1 MVHILHD
8 NTLTQDNRDKF
19 VYIAGRYG
27 QAVRFYNV
35 EQLCANEISYFKEMN
50 LAYTVGSIFRFMI
63 LNLFPKEIEKIIY
76 LDSDVIINLDIKT
89 LWEIDIGDKPLA
101 AVPEIAN
108 ESIDPQLF
116 FPICREGFVK
126 GENYFNSGVMVMNL
140 ERLRREEETLK
151 KGFTFQSQHP
161 RYIHF
166 DQDVLNYCFSNDYV
180 KLPRKF
186 NRLVG
191 SKRINGSLH
200 AEDRICH
207 YAGGTLQLNMDEA
220 PNRLWVK
227 CFAKTPWFNS
237 DIIGRLYEGIRQIFI
252 ERQNFATQVSAV
264 MSGKERA
271 FFIPP
276 ENLDT
281 AKKIFAISD
290 SEEIIA
296 AVTQESLQNLID
308 SMKKSRGKKIFFI
321 FVGDFQA
328 VGFELTKAGF
338 VEGKDFLN
346 ALAFLSDAHGIHF
359 DSYPLVKIM

>member
-8 NTLTQDNRDKF
+8 NTLTQDNCDKF

-50 LAYTVGSIFRFMI
+50 LVYTVGSIFRFMI

-151 KGFTFQSQHP
+151 KDLPFKVNTRDTF
-161 RYIHF
+161 I
-166 DQDVLNYCFSNDYV
+166 
-180 KLPRKF
+180 
-186 NRLVG
+186 
-191 SKRINGSLH
+191 
-200 AEDRICH
+200 
-207 YAGGTLQLNMDEA
+207 
-220 PNRLWVK
+220 
-227 CFAKTPWFNS
+227 
-237 DIIGRLYEGIRQIFI
+237 
-252 ERQNFATQVSAV
+252 
-264 MSGKERA
+264 
-271 FFIPP
+271 
-276 ENLDT
+276 
-281 AKKIFAISD
+281 
-290 SEEIIA
+290 
-296 AVTQESLQNLID
+296 
-308 SMKKSRGKKIFFI
+308 
-321 FVGDFQA
+321 
-328 VGFELTKAGF
+328 LTRMF
-338 VEGKDFLN
+338 
-346 ALAFLSDAHGIHF
+346 
-359 DSYPLVKIM
+359 